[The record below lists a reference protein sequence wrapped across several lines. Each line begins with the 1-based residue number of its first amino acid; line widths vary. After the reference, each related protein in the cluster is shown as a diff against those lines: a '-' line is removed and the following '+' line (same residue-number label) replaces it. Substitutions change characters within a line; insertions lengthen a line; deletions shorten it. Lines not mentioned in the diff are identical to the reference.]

1 MRGGL
6 DETLARMA
14 RREEALRRRAA
25 DAGPTGGKAAA
36 SSGAPGGEPQPSG
49 GADPGHADAR
59 HEGRNAG
66 PGWVDPR
73 RGAEPRDPVA
83 EVAEAVRRVVAGH
96 PGTAVSIRVEHGGQA
111 YPLRIAW
118 TDAGVT
124 IDAEVAAPPPAWPM
138 SVKTVPA
145 WSPAQ
150 EGIAPD
156 PAARLAELIRRD
168 LSLLGDGDVSHGARN
183 APEAGAA

>member
-25 DAGPTGGKAAA
+25 DAEATGGEAVAA
-36 SSGAPGGEPQPSG
+36 SEARGGS
-49 GADPGHADAR
+49 DPGRADVR
-59 HEGRNAG
+59 GEGRNAG
-66 PGWVDPR
+66 PGWADAR
-73 RGAEPRDPVA
+73 RGAEPRDPVV
-83 EVAEAVRRVVAGH
+83 EIAEAVRRVVAGH
-96 PGTAVSIRVEHGGQA
+96 PGTAVSIRVEHDGQA
-111 YPLRIAW
+111 YPLRVAW

-124 IDAEVAAPPPAWPM
+124 VDAEAPAPPPAWPM

-145 WSPAQ
+145 WTPAQ
-150 EGIAPD
+150 EGLTPD

-168 LSLLGDGDVSHGARN
+168 PALLGDGDAPRGARN
-183 APEAGAA
+183 APGTGRA